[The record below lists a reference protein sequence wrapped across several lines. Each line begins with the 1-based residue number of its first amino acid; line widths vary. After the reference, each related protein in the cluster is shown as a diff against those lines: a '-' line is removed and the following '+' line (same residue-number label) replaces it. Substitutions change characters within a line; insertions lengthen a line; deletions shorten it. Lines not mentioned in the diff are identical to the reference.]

1 MYFTGLWLFWLA
13 APISNLGG
21 MRDILFSTT
30 SLNKDTRMQSWMFF
44 YMGGGFLLAA
54 FALPMVRRKKKPGR
68 LAIFPQSGRLEDQ
81 DQWYKANEYAGCRLL
96 TVGLGTALTAFLLYV
111 WPGLDLS
118 EQEYILA
125 VTAVL
130 GGLLLWAILTSYLFY
145 KSL

>member
-1 MYFTGLWLFWLA
+1 
-13 APISNLGG
+13 
-21 MRDILFSTT
+21 
-30 SLNKDTRMQSWMFF
+30 MQSWMFF

-54 FALPMVRRKKKPGR
+54 FALPMARRKNKPGK
-68 LAIFPQSGRLEDQ
+68 LAIFPQRGRLEDQ
-81 DQWYKANEYAGCRLL
+81 DRWYKANEYAGRRFLM
-96 TVGLGTALTAFLLYV
+96 VGIGTALTALFLYI

-125 VTAVL
+125 VTAVV